1 MAPFTDITYLSLSKY
16 HTKTS
21 NGPEADKMSDIFELC
36 VYIDIYIRWSIL
48 WKDIL
53 KCDGQQFHWYQ

>member
-1 MAPFTDITYLSLSKY
+1 LAPFTDITYLSLSKY

-36 VYIDIYIRWSIL
+36 VYIDIYIYHEVYYEKTS
-48 WKDIL
+48 
-53 KCDGQQFHWYQ
+53 